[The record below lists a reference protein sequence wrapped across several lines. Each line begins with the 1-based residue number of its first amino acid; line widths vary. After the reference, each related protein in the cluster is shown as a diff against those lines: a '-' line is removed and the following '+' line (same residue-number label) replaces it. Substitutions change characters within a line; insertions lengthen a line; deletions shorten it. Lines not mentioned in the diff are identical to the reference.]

1 MSKPQPPRIAYDP
14 GMFNVRTL
22 REAQQVIM
30 TPQGGATS
38 AQRWSRETPYE
49 AQRAVE
55 LLGLTPT
62 DLVLDHGCG
71 VGRIAR
77 EVILRTGCTV
87 IGADISPSMRQ
98 LAVGYVGS
106 SRFSTVSLDVLRELI
121 RRGLRFDAVTSI
133 WVLLHV
139 PRPSEEIALFHQALK
154 PGGLLYCISALRE
167 RALPTTRGYVTV
179 DDGVDVPKLLR
190 DTFDEL
196 HFGPPSET
204 IMPARLTN
212 LFFVG
217 LYRKR

>member
-1 MSKPQPPRIAYDP
+1 
-14 GMFNVRTL
+14 L

-38 AQRWSRETPYE
+38 AQRWSKETPYE
-49 AQRAVE
+49 AQRATE
-55 LLGLTPT
+55 LLGLGTA

-106 SRFSTVSLDVLRELI
+106 SRFSAVSLDVLRELV
-121 RRGLRFDAVTSI
+121 RRGLRFDAILSI
-133 WVLLHV
+133 WVLLHL
-139 PRPSEEIALFHQALK
+139 PRPAEEIALFHQALR
-154 PGGLLYCISALRE
+154 PGGQLFTISAVRE

-179 DDGVDVPKLLR
+179 NDGVDVPRLLR
-190 DTFDEL
+190 ETFEEL
-196 HFGPPSET
+196 HYGPPSEH
-204 IMPARLTN
+204 IIPSKLTK
-212 LFFVG
+212 LFFIG
-217 LYRKR
+217 LYRRR